1 MIDQGHI
8 VPNVWGLHILSPNP
22 SNSRKQIMAHQISIN
37 NGIAQYASTQREWHG
52 LGQLMGANQPIE
64 VWQQEAGMDYKI
76 QRGRIRYATEV
87 INPNTPV
94 SALQSVDDKLVLFR
108 SDTLAPL
115 GVVSDSYKVVQ
126 PAEVLEFFRE
136 WADKGGVTIESAGVL
151 FGGKRYFATAKL
163 AEGVSLDGGRDKV
176 VPYALL
182 STSADGSLATE
193 CRWTTVRTV
202 CNNTLSI
209 ALKGKAAFKVSHRS
223 VFQPDDAR
231 SAIEEANKEFGA
243 FMGMARELAN
253 IKIKSDEAE
262 AMTVKLLMKSSE
274 EVARESAA
282 FERIMGLFNGGGKGS
297 NFETAHDTAWGWL
310 NACTEHFDHHV
321 RARTDENRQAAALW
335 GQGANMKQRALELVT
350 ALI

>member
-1 MIDQGHI
+1 
-8 VPNVWGLHILSPNP
+8 
-22 SNSRKQIMAHQISIN
+22 MAHQISFVGN
-37 NGIAQYASTQREWHG
+37 KAQYASTQREWHG
-52 LGQLMGANQPIE
+52 LGQLMPIGQTVE
-64 VWQQEAGMDYKI
+64 QWQAAAGMDYQIK
-76 QRGRIRYATEV
+76 RGRIRFATQ
-87 INPNTPV
+87 PLALTDSV
-94 SALQSVDDKLVLFR
+94 SNLQTVDDKVVLFR
-108 SDTLAPL
+108 NDTFAPL

-163 AEGVSLDGGRDKV
+163 AEGVSVDGGRDRV

-223 VFQPDDAR
+223 VFVADDAR
-231 SAIEEANKEFGA
+231 DAIEAANSEFGA
-243 FMGMARELAN
+243 FMDTARTLAKLKMEQD
-253 IKIKSDEAE
+253 IAE
-262 AMTVKLLMKSSE
+262 DFTVKLLMKSSE
-274 EVARESAA
+274 AVARESAA
-282 FERIMGLFNGGGKGS
+282 FDRIMGLFNGGGKGS

-310 NACTEHFDHHV
+310 NAVTEYADHHV
-321 RARTDENRQAAALW
+321 RARSDENRQASALW
-335 GQGANMKQRALELVT
+335 GPGDALKQKALALVT
-350 ALI
+350 A

>member
-1 MIDQGHI
+1 
-8 VPNVWGLHILSPNP
+8 
-22 SNSRKQIMAHQISIN
+22 MAHEIAFV
-37 NGIAQYASTQREWHG
+37 NGKAQYASTQREWHG
-52 LGQLMGANQPIE
+52 LGQMMPAGASVE
-64 VWQQEAGMDYKI
+64 EWQKQAGMDYKI

-87 INPNTPV
+87 VSPDTNV
-94 SALQSVDDKLVLFR
+94 SALQCVDDKIVLFR

-126 PAEVLEFFRE
+126 PMEVLEFFRD

-202 CNNTLSI
+202 CNNTLTMARRS
-209 ALKGKAAFKVSHRS
+209 AASFKVSHRS
-223 VFQPDDAR
+223 VFNPDDAR
-231 SAIEEANKEFGA
+231 AAVEAANEEFGA
-243 FMGMARELAN
+243 FMQMARDLA
-253 IKIKSDEAE
+253 KFKLDAE
-262 AMTVKLLMKSSE
+262 MAESLTVKLLTKASA

-282 FERIMGLFNGGGKGS
+282 FEKIMSLFSGGGKGS

-310 NACTEHFDHHV
+310 NAVTEYADHHV
-321 RARTDENRQAAALW
+321 RARSDENRQASALW
-335 GQGANMKQRALELVT
+335 GPGDALKQKAVDLLTV
-350 ALI
+350 